1 MITWTAV
8 FSIAGCVLS
17 LLANTGQA
25 RVLRRR
31 GVTASLPGVQ
41 TLLTADIAPV
51 RPLTPGSV
59 DRNISNNTSDWR
71 GITSKTELTA
81 RGLEDSLAM
90 LCIEIN
96 LHCLIQ
102 QILV

>member
-31 GVTASLPGVQ
+31 GVTDSLPGVQ

-51 RPLTPGSV
+51 RPLTP
-59 DRNISNNTSDWR
+59 
-71 GITSKTELTA
+71 
-81 RGLEDSLAM
+81 
-90 LCIEIN
+90 
-96 LHCLIQ
+96 
-102 QILV
+102 